1 MRGSNFG
8 LDWENNI
15 IVVTFWRS
23 SVMTG
28 CLHAEACQYIE
39 ILFL

>member
-15 IVVTFWRS
+15 FVVTFWRS
-23 SVMTG
+23 LVMTG
-28 CLHAEACQYIE
+28 CLHGEARRYIE

>member
-1 MRGSNFG
+1 MRGSNFC

-23 SVMTG
+23 LVMTG
-28 CLHAEACQYIE
+28 CLHAEARPYIE
-39 ILFL
+39 ILIL